1 MNNAVTRSEI
11 SYINSTDTHMKFQTL
26 PVRRRP
32 VSKGI
37 FHRLSAVT
45 RNRRQRV
52 SASAAMS
59 GMEMEDGGSKISRA
73 LTIIFLI
80 HIVAIALIFIHQ
92 RFLDGR
98 PKESTRAVTREVA
111 KPAVMPLAAKTV
123 SEPPA
128 VPVAPGE
135 SKTHVAREG
144 ETFASIAA
152 MHGVNELDLRQMNEG
167 KVIRKGLI
175 LNLPATKAQNTELAA
190 VAVAADAEAPS
201 ADGVVA
207 AAPGTEDGMVDAVPV
222 DVSAAPK
229 AKAIVDEDVAA
240 PSAADLAKDSGKTHL
255 VKKGD
260 TIVKIAKQYKVT
272 QDDLMRANSITD
284 PTKLKAGA
292 NLVIP

>member
-11 SYINSTDTHMKFQTL
+11 SSINSTDNHMKFQTL

-52 SASAAMS
+52 SASATMS

-98 PKESTRAVTREVA
+98 PKESTRAVTREEA
-111 KPAVMPLAAKTV
+111 APAVAVKTSSAPAAPLAA
-123 SEPPA
+123 SS
-128 VPVAPGE
+128 G
-135 SKTHVAREG
+135 KTHVTKDG
-144 ETFASIAA
+144 ESYASIAV
-152 MHGVNELDLRQMNEG
+152 MHGVAEADLRQLNQDKAM
-167 KVIRKGLI
+167 RKGLI
-175 LNLPATKAQNTELAA
+175 LSIPAQKFEVAEVASKA
-190 VAVAADAEAPS
+190 VADSMAPTTDAVTAVDAISDE
-201 ADGVVA
+201 
-207 AAPGTEDGMVDAVPV
+207 GMVDAVPV

-229 AKAIVDEDVAA
+229 AKAIVESEGAKASANEAA
-240 PSAADLAKDSGKTHL
+240 QASGKSHL

-272 QDDLMRANSITD
+272 QDELMRANSITD

>member
-11 SYINSTDTHMKFQTL
+11 SSINSTDTYMKFQTL

-45 RNRRQRV
+45 RKRQRV
-52 SASAAMS
+52 SASATMA

-98 PKESTRAVTREVA
+98 QKESTRAVTREVA
-111 KPAVMPLAAKTV
+111 TPAVVTKEVGAPTAPAAQNSGKSHVTKD
-123 SEPPA
+123 
-128 VPVAPGE
+128 GE
-135 SKTHVAREG
+135 SY
-144 ETFASIAA
+144 ASIAA
-152 MHGVNELDLRQMNEG
+152 MHGVAEADLRQLNQDKAM
-167 KVIRKGLI
+167 RKGLI
-175 LNLPATKAQNTELAA
+175 LSIPVQKVEVAEVVSEA
-190 VAVAADAEAPS
+190 VAEPVAPTNDV
-201 ADGVVA
+201 VVA
-207 AAPGTEDGMVDAVPV
+207 TDATSDEGMVDAVPV

-229 AKAIVDEDVAA
+229 AKAIVESE
-240 PSAADLAKDSGKTHL
+240 SAASSGKTHL

-260 TIVKIAKQYKVT
+260 TITKIAKHYKVT
-272 QDDLMRANSITD
+272 QDALMSANSITD

>member
-11 SYINSTDTHMKFQTL
+11 SYINSTDTYMKFQTL

-45 RNRRQRV
+45 RKRQRV
-52 SASAAMS
+52 SASATMS

-98 PKESTRAVTREVA
+98 PKESTRAVAREVA
-111 KPAVMPLAAKTV
+111 TPAVAAKTSDTPTAPLAAN
-123 SEPPA
+123 S
-128 VPVAPGE
+128 G
-135 SKTHVAREG
+135 KTHVTKDG
-144 ETFASIAA
+144 ESYASIAA
-152 MHGVNELDLRQMNEG
+152 MHGVAEADLRQLNQDKAM
-167 KVIRKGLI
+167 RKGLI
-175 LNLPATKAQNTELAA
+175 LSIPVQKVEVAEVASEA
-190 VAVAADAEAPS
+190 VADGTAQTTDAMVAVDAAADE
-201 ADGVVA
+201 
-207 AAPGTEDGMVDAVPV
+207 GMVDAVPV

-229 AKAIVDEDVAA
+229 AKAIVESESPKA
-240 PSAADLAKDSGKTHL
+240 SGKTHL

-272 QDDLMRANSITD
+272 QDALMSANSITD

>member
-111 KPAVMPLAAKTV
+111 KPAVAAKTV
-123 SEPPA
+123 STPT
-128 VPVAPGE
+128 APLAANSG
-135 SKTHVAREG
+135 KTHVTKDG
-144 ETFASIAA
+144 ESYASIAA
-152 MHGVNELDLRQMNEG
+152 MHGVAEADLRQLNQDKAM
-167 KVIRKGLI
+167 RKGLI
-175 LNLPATKAQNTELAA
+175 LSIPVQKVEVAEVASEA
-190 VAVAADAEAPS
+190 VADGTAQTTDTMVAVDATTDE
-201 ADGVVA
+201 
-207 AAPGTEDGMVDAVPV
+207 GMVDAVPV

-229 AKAIVDEDVAA
+229 AKAIVESE
-240 PSAADLAKDSGKTHL
+240 SAASSGKTHL

-260 TIVKIAKQYKVT
+260 TITKIAKQYKVT
-272 QDDLMRANSITD
+272 QDALMSANSITD

>member
-1 MNNAVTRSEI
+1 MNNAVTRSETL
-11 SYINSTDTHMKFQTL
+11 SINSTDTHMKFQTL

-45 RNRRQRV
+45 RKRQRV
-52 SASAAMS
+52 SASATMS

-98 PKESTRAVTREVA
+98 PQESTRAVTREVA
-111 KPAVMPLAAKTV
+111 TPAAAKTV
-123 SEPPA
+123 GTPA
-128 VPVAPGE
+128 APLVANSGKTHITKDGE
-135 SKTHVAREG
+135 SY
-144 ETFASIAA
+144 ASIAA
-152 MHGVNELDLRQMNEG
+152 GFGVAEQDLRQLNDD
-167 KVIRKGLI
+167 VALRKGLI
-175 LNLPATKAQNTELAA
+175 LKIPAGKAVSVAAPVATAVDPALASEA
-190 VAVAADAEAPS
+190 VAP
-201 ADGVVA
+201 A
-207 AAPGTEDGMVDAVPV
+207 AASDDGMVEAVPV
-222 DVSAAPK
+222 DVSVAPK
-229 AKAIVDEDVAA
+229 AKAIVENE
-240 PSAADLAKDSGKTHL
+240 SAMPAVKETAKASGKTHQ

-272 QDDLMRANSITD
+272 QDALMSANSITD

>member
-1 MNNAVTRSEI
+1 MNNAVTRSETL
-11 SYINSTDTHMKFQTL
+11 SINSTDTHMKFQTL

-45 RNRRQRV
+45 RKRQRV
-52 SASAAMS
+52 SASATMS

-98 PKESTRAVTREVA
+98 PQESTRAITREVA
-111 KPAVMPLAAKTV
+111 TPAAAKTV
-123 SEPPA
+123 ATPA
-128 VPVAPGE
+128 APLVANSGKTHITKDGE
-135 SKTHVAREG
+135 SY
-144 ETFASIAA
+144 ASIAA
-152 MHGVNELDLRQMNEG
+152 GFGVAEQDLRQLNDDAAL
-167 KVIRKGLI
+167 RKGLI
-175 LNLPATKAQNTELAA
+175 LKIPAGKAVSVAAPVATAADPALASEA
-190 VAVAADAEAPS
+190 VAP
-201 ADGVVA
+201 A
-207 AAPGTEDGMVDAVPV
+207 AASDDGMVEAVPV
-222 DVSAAPK
+222 DVSVAPK
-229 AKAIVDEDVAA
+229 AKAIVENE
-240 PSAADLAKDSGKTHL
+240 SAMPAVKETAKASGKTHQ
-255 VKKGD
+255 VKKGE

-272 QDDLMRANSITD
+272 QDALMSANSITD

>member
-1 MNNAVTRSEI
+1 MNNAVTRSETL
-11 SYINSTDTHMKFQTL
+11 SINSTDTHMKFQTL

-45 RNRRQRV
+45 RKRQRV
-52 SASAAMS
+52 SASATMS

-98 PKESTRAVTREVA
+98 PQESTRAVTREVA
-111 KPAVMPLAAKTV
+111 TPAAAKTV
-123 SEPPA
+123 ATPA
-128 VPVAPGE
+128 APLVANSGKTHITKDGE
-135 SKTHVAREG
+135 SY
-144 ETFASIAA
+144 ASIAA
-152 MHGVNELDLRQMNEG
+152 AFGVPEQDLRQLNDDAAL
-167 KVIRKGLI
+167 RKGLI
-175 LNLPATKAQNTELAA
+175 LKIPAGKA
-190 VAVAADAEAPS
+190 VSVAAPVATAVDPTLVSEAP
-201 ADGVVA
+201 APA
-207 AAPGTEDGMVDAVPV
+207 AASDDGMVEAVPV
-222 DVSAAPK
+222 DVSVAPK
-229 AKAIVDEDVAA
+229 AKAIVENE
-240 PSAADLAKDSGKTHL
+240 SAMPAVKETAKASGKTHQ

-272 QDDLMRANSITD
+272 QDALMSANSITD

>member
-11 SYINSTDTHMKFQTL
+11 SYINSTDTYMKFQTL

-45 RNRRQRV
+45 RKRQRV
-52 SASAAMS
+52 SASATMS

-98 PKESTRAVTREVA
+98 PKESTRAVAREVA
-111 KPAVMPLAAKTV
+111 TPAVAAKTSDTPTAPLAAN
-123 SEPPA
+123 S
-128 VPVAPGE
+128 G
-135 SKTHVAREG
+135 KTHVTKDG
-144 ETFASIAA
+144 ESYASIAA
-152 MHGVNELDLRQMNEG
+152 MHGVAEADLRQLNQDKAM
-167 KVIRKGLI
+167 RKGLI
-175 LNLPATKAQNTELAA
+175 LSIPVQKVEVAEVASEA
-190 VAVAADAEAPS
+190 VADGTAQTTDAMVAADAT
-201 ADGVVA
+201 AD
-207 AAPGTEDGMVDAVPV
+207 EGMVDAVPV

-229 AKAIVDEDVAA
+229 AKAIVESESPKA
-240 PSAADLAKDSGKTHL
+240 SGKTHL

-272 QDDLMRANSITD
+272 QDALMSANSITD

>member
-1 MNNAVTRSEI
+1 
-11 SYINSTDTHMKFQTL
+11 MKFQTL

-45 RNRRQRV
+45 RKRQRV
-52 SASAAMS
+52 SASATMS

-98 PKESTRAVTREVA
+98 PKESTRAVAREVA
-111 KPAVMPLAAKTV
+111 TPAVAGKTSDTPTVPLAAN
-123 SEPPA
+123 S
-128 VPVAPGE
+128 G
-135 SKTHVAREG
+135 KTHVTKDG
-144 ETFASIAA
+144 ESYASIAA
-152 MHGVNELDLRQMNEG
+152 MHGVAEADLRQLNQDKAM
-167 KVIRKGLI
+167 RKGLI
-175 LNLPATKAQNTELAA
+175 LSIPVQKVEVDQVVSEA
-190 VAVAADAEAPS
+190 VADGTAQTTDAMVAVDAVTDE
-201 ADGVVA
+201 
-207 AAPGTEDGMVDAVPV
+207 GMVDAVPV

-229 AKAIVDEDVAA
+229 AKAIVESESPKA
-240 PSAADLAKDSGKTHL
+240 SGKTHL

-272 QDDLMRANSITD
+272 QDALMSANSITD

>member
-1 MNNAVTRSEI
+1 MNNAVTRSETL
-11 SYINSTDTHMKFQTL
+11 SINSTDTHMKFQTL

-45 RNRRQRV
+45 RKRQRV
-52 SASAAMS
+52 SASATMS

-98 PKESTRAVTREVA
+98 PQESTRAITREVA
-111 KPAVMPLAAKTV
+111 TPAAAKTV
-123 SEPPA
+123 GTPA
-128 VPVAPGE
+128 APLVANSG
-135 SKTHVAREG
+135 KTHITKDG
-144 ETFASIAA
+144 DSYASIAA
-152 MHGVNELDLRQMNEG
+152 AFGVAEQDLRQLNDDAAL
-167 KVIRKGLI
+167 RKGLI
-175 LNLPATKAQNTELAA
+175 LKIPAGKAVSVAAPVATAVDPTLVSEA
-190 VAVAADAEAPS
+190 VAP
-201 ADGVVA
+201 A
-207 AAPGTEDGMVDAVPV
+207 AASDDGMVEAVPV
-222 DVSAAPK
+222 DVSVAPK
-229 AKAIVDEDVAA
+229 AKAIVENE
-240 PSAADLAKDSGKTHL
+240 SAMPAVKETAKASGKTHQ

-272 QDDLMRANSITD
+272 QDALMSANSITD

>member
-111 KPAVMPLAAKTV
+111 KPAVAAKTV
-123 SEPPA
+123 STTT
-128 VPVAPGE
+128 APLAANSG
-135 SKTHVAREG
+135 KTHVTKDG
-144 ETFASIAA
+144 ESYASIAA
-152 MHGVNELDLRQMNEG
+152 MHGVAEVDLRQLNQDKAM
-167 KVIRKGLI
+167 RKGLI
-175 LNLPATKAQNTELAA
+175 LSIPVQKVEVAEVVSEA
-190 VAVAADAEAPS
+190 VAEPVAPTTDAVVAADAVTDE
-201 ADGVVA
+201 
-207 AAPGTEDGMVDAVPV
+207 GMVDAVPV

-229 AKAIVDEDVAA
+229 AKAIVESE
-240 PSAADLAKDSGKTHL
+240 SAKASGKTHL

-272 QDDLMRANSITD
+272 QDALMSANFITD

>member
-11 SYINSTDTHMKFQTL
+11 SSINSTDTHMKFQTL

-45 RNRRQRV
+45 RKRQRV
-52 SASAAMS
+52 SASATMA

-98 PKESTRAVTREVA
+98 QKESTRAVTREVA
-111 KPAVMPLAAKTV
+111 TPAVVTKEVGAPTAPAAQNSGKSHVTKD
-123 SEPPA
+123 
-128 VPVAPGE
+128 GE
-135 SKTHVAREG
+135 SY
-144 ETFASIAA
+144 ASIAA
-152 MHGVNELDLRQMNEG
+152 MHGVAEADLRQLNQDKAM
-167 KVIRKGLI
+167 RKGLI
-175 LNLPATKAQNTELAA
+175 LSIPVQKVEVAEVVSEA
-190 VAVAADAEAPS
+190 VAEPVAPTNDV
-201 ADGVVA
+201 VVA
-207 AAPGTEDGMVDAVPV
+207 TDATSDEGMVDAVPV
-222 DVSAAPK
+222 DVSTAPK
-229 AKAIVDEDVAA
+229 AKAIVESE
-240 PSAADLAKDSGKTHL
+240 SAASSGKTHL

-260 TIVKIAKQYKVT
+260 TITKIAKQYKVT
-272 QDDLMRANSITD
+272 QDALMSANSITD

>member
-11 SYINSTDTHMKFQTL
+11 SSINSTDTHMKFQTL

-45 RNRRQRV
+45 RKRQRV
-52 SASAAMS
+52 SASATMA

-98 PKESTRAVTREVA
+98 QKESTRAVTREVA
-111 KPAVMPLAAKTV
+111 TPAVAAKTSDTPTAPLAAN
-123 SEPPA
+123 S
-128 VPVAPGE
+128 G
-135 SKTHVAREG
+135 KTHVTKDG
-144 ETFASIAA
+144 ESYASIAA
-152 MHGVNELDLRQMNEG
+152 MHGVAEADLRQLNQDKAM
-167 KVIRKGLI
+167 RKGLI
-175 LNLPATKAQNTELAA
+175 LSIPVQKVEVAEVVSEA
-190 VAVAADAEAPS
+190 VAEPVAPTNDV
-201 ADGVVA
+201 VVA
-207 AAPGTEDGMVDAVPV
+207 TDATSDEGMVDAVPV

-229 AKAIVDEDVAA
+229 AKAIVESE
-240 PSAADLAKDSGKTHL
+240 SAASSGKTHL

-260 TIVKIAKQYKVT
+260 TITKIAKQYKVT
-272 QDDLMRANSITD
+272 QDALMSANSITD

>member
-11 SYINSTDTHMKFQTL
+11 SSINSTDTHMKFQTL

-45 RNRRQRV
+45 RKRQRV
-52 SASAAMS
+52 SASATMA

-98 PKESTRAVTREVA
+98 QKESTRAVTREVA
-111 KPAVMPLAAKTV
+111 TPAVVTKEVGAPTAPAAQNSGKSHVTKD
-123 SEPPA
+123 
-128 VPVAPGE
+128 GE
-135 SKTHVAREG
+135 SY
-144 ETFASIAA
+144 ASIAA
-152 MHGVNELDLRQMNEG
+152 MHGVAEADLRQLNQDKAM
-167 KVIRKGLI
+167 RKGLI
-175 LNLPATKAQNTELAA
+175 LSIPVQKVEVAEVVSEA
-190 VAVAADAEAPS
+190 VAEPVAPTNDV
-201 ADGVVA
+201 VVA
-207 AAPGTEDGMVDAVPV
+207 TDATSDEGMVDAVPV

-229 AKAIVDEDVAA
+229 AKAIVESE
-240 PSAADLAKDSGKTHL
+240 SAASSGKTHL

-260 TIVKIAKQYKVT
+260 TITKIAKQYKVT
-272 QDDLMRANSITD
+272 QDALMSANSITD

-292 NLVIP
+292 NLMIP

>member
-11 SYINSTDTHMKFQTL
+11 SSINSTDTHMKFQTL

-45 RNRRQRV
+45 RKRQRV
-52 SASAAMS
+52 SASATMA

-98 PKESTRAVTREVA
+98 QKESTRAVTREVA
-111 KPAVMPLAAKTV
+111 TPAVVTKEVGAPTAPAAQNSGKSHVTKD
-123 SEPPA
+123 
-128 VPVAPGE
+128 GE
-135 SKTHVAREG
+135 SY
-144 ETFASIAA
+144 ASIAA
-152 MHGVNELDLRQMNEG
+152 MHGVAEADLRQLNQDKAM
-167 KVIRKGLI
+167 RKGLI
-175 LNLPATKAQNTELAA
+175 LSIPVQKVEVAEVVSEA
-190 VAVAADAEAPS
+190 VAEPVAPTNDV
-201 ADGVVA
+201 VVA
-207 AAPGTEDGMVDAVPV
+207 TDATSDEGMVDAVPV
-222 DVSAAPK
+222 DVSTAPK
-229 AKAIVDEDVAA
+229 AKAIVESE
-240 PSAADLAKDSGKTHL
+240 SAASSGKTHL

-260 TIVKIAKQYKVT
+260 TITKIAKQYKVT
-272 QDDLMRANSITD
+272 QDALMSANSITD

-292 NLVIP
+292 NLMIP

>member
-11 SYINSTDTHMKFQTL
+11 SSINSSDTQMKFQTR

-45 RNRRQRV
+45 RKRQRV
-52 SASAAMS
+52 SASATMA

-98 PKESTRAVTREVA
+98 PQESTRAVAHEVA
-111 KPAVMPLAAKTV
+111 TPATVAKTVDTPTAPLAANSGKTHITKD
-123 SEPPA
+123 
-128 VPVAPGE
+128 GE
-135 SKTHVAREG
+135 SY
-144 ETFASIAA
+144 ASIAA
-152 MHGVNELDLRQMNEG
+152 THGVAEADLRQLNED
-167 KVIRKGLI
+167 KAVRKGLI
-175 LNLPATKAQNTELAA
+175 LSIPAQKAE
-190 VAVAADAEAPS
+190 VAEVASESVADATTPTTDA
-201 ADGVVA
+201 VVA
-207 AAPGTEDGMVDAVPV
+207 DRTTADEGMVEAVPV
-222 DVSAAPK
+222 DVSVAPK
-229 AKAIVDEDVAA
+229 AKAVVENESAKPAA
-240 PSAADLAKDSGKTHL
+240 KEAAKASGTTHL

-260 TIVKIAKQYKVT
+260 TITKIAKQYKVT
-272 QDDLMRANSITD
+272 QDALMSANAITD

>member
-11 SYINSTDTHMKFQTL
+11 SSINSTDTHMKFQTL

-45 RNRRQRV
+45 RKRQRV
-52 SASAAMS
+52 SASATMA
-59 GMEMEDGGSKISRA
+59 GMDMEDGGSKISRA

-98 PKESTRAVTREVA
+98 QKESTRAVTREVA
-111 KPAVMPLAAKTV
+111 TPAVVTKEVGAPNAPAAQNSGKSHVTKD
-123 SEPPA
+123 
-128 VPVAPGE
+128 GE
-135 SKTHVAREG
+135 SY
-144 ETFASIAA
+144 ASIAA
-152 MHGVNELDLRQMNEG
+152 MHGVAEADLRQLNQDKAM
-167 KVIRKGLI
+167 RKGLI
-175 LNLPATKAQNTELAA
+175 LSIPVQKVEVAEVVSEA
-190 VAVAADAEAPS
+190 VAEPVAPTNDA
-201 ADGVVA
+201 VVA
-207 AAPGTEDGMVDAVPV
+207 TDAVTDEGMVDAVPV

-229 AKAIVDEDVAA
+229 AKAIVESE
-240 PSAADLAKDSGKTHL
+240 SAASSGKTHL

-260 TIVKIAKQYKVT
+260 TITKIAKQYKVT
-272 QDDLMRANSITD
+272 QDALMSANSIID

>member
-1 MNNAVTRSEI
+1 MNNAVTRSETL
-11 SYINSTDTHMKFQTL
+11 SINSTDTHMKFQTL

-45 RNRRQRV
+45 RKRQRV
-52 SASAAMS
+52 SASATMS

-98 PKESTRAVTREVA
+98 PQESTRAVTREVA
-111 KPAVMPLAAKTV
+111 TPAAAKTV
-123 SEPPA
+123 ATPA
-128 VPVAPGE
+128 APLVANSGKTHITKDGE
-135 SKTHVAREG
+135 SY
-144 ETFASIAA
+144 ASIAA
-152 MHGVNELDLRQMNEG
+152 AFGVAEQDLRQLNDDAAL
-167 KVIRKGLI
+167 RKGLI
-175 LNLPATKAQNTELAA
+175 LKIPAGKA
-190 VAVAADAEAPS
+190 VSVAAPVATAVDPTLVSEAP
-201 ADGVVA
+201 APA
-207 AAPGTEDGMVDAVPV
+207 AASDDGMVEAVPV
-222 DVSAAPK
+222 DVSVAPK
-229 AKAIVDEDVAA
+229 AKAIVENE
-240 PSAADLAKDSGKTHL
+240 SAMPAVKETAKASGKTHQ

-272 QDDLMRANSITD
+272 QDALMSANSITD

>member
-111 KPAVMPLAAKTV
+111 KPAVAAKTV
-123 SEPPA
+123 STTT
-128 VPVAPGE
+128 APLAANSG
-135 SKTHVAREG
+135 KTHVTKDG
-144 ETFASIAA
+144 ESYASIAA
-152 MHGVNELDLRQMNEG
+152 MHGVAEVDLRQLNQDKAM
-167 KVIRKGLI
+167 RKGLI
-175 LNLPATKAQNTELAA
+175 LSIPVQKVEVAEVVSEA
-190 VAVAADAEAPS
+190 VAEPVAPTTDAVVAADAVTDE
-201 ADGVVA
+201 
-207 AAPGTEDGMVDAVPV
+207 GMVDAVPV

-229 AKAIVDEDVAA
+229 AKAIVESE
-240 PSAADLAKDSGKTHL
+240 SAKASGKTHL

-272 QDDLMRANSITD
+272 QDALMSANFITD

-292 NLVIP
+292 NLVIH

>member
-111 KPAVMPLAAKTV
+111 KPAVAAKTV
-123 SEPPA
+123 STPT
-128 VPVAPGE
+128 APLAANSG
-135 SKTHVAREG
+135 KTHVTKDG
-144 ETFASIAA
+144 ESYASIAA
-152 MHGVNELDLRQMNEG
+152 MHGVAEADLRQLNQDKAM
-167 KVIRKGLI
+167 RKGLI
-175 LNLPATKAQNTELAA
+175 LSIPVQKAEVAEVVSEA
-190 VAVAADAEAPS
+190 VADGTAQTTDAMVAADAVTDE
-201 ADGVVA
+201 
-207 AAPGTEDGMVDAVPV
+207 GMVDAVPV

-229 AKAIVDEDVAA
+229 AKAIVESE
-240 PSAADLAKDSGKTHL
+240 SAKASGKTHL

-272 QDDLMRANSITD
+272 QDALMSANSITD

>member
-1 MNNAVTRSEI
+1 MNNAVTRSETL
-11 SYINSTDTHMKFQTL
+11 SINSTDTHMKFQTL

-45 RNRRQRV
+45 RKRQRV
-52 SASAAMS
+52 SASAKMS

-98 PKESTRAVTREVA
+98 PQESTRAVTREVA
-111 KPAVMPLAAKTV
+111 TPAAAKTV
-123 SEPPA
+123 STPA
-128 VPVAPGE
+128 APLVANSGKTHITKDGE
-135 SKTHVAREG
+135 SY
-144 ETFASIAA
+144 ASIAA
-152 MHGVNELDLRQMNEG
+152 GFGVAEQDLRQLNDDAAL
-167 KVIRKGLI
+167 RKGLI
-175 LNLPATKAQNTELAA
+175 LKIPAGKAVSVAAPVATAADPALASEA
-190 VAVAADAEAPS
+190 VAP
-201 ADGVVA
+201 A
-207 AAPGTEDGMVDAVPV
+207 AASDDGMVEAVPV
-222 DVSAAPK
+222 DVSVAPK
-229 AKAIVDEDVAA
+229 AKAIVENE
-240 PSAADLAKDSGKTHL
+240 SAMPAVKETAKASGKTHQ
-255 VKKGD
+255 VKKGE

-272 QDDLMRANSITD
+272 QDALMSANSITD

>member
-11 SYINSTDTHMKFQTL
+11 SYINSTDTYMKFQTL

-45 RNRRQRV
+45 RKRQRV
-52 SASAAMS
+52 SASATMS

-98 PKESTRAVTREVA
+98 PKESTRAVAREVA
-111 KPAVMPLAAKTV
+111 TPAVAAKTSDTPTAPLAAN
-123 SEPPA
+123 S
-128 VPVAPGE
+128 G
-135 SKTHVAREG
+135 KTHVTKDG
-144 ETFASIAA
+144 ESYASIAA
-152 MHGVNELDLRQMNEG
+152 MHGVAEADLRQLNQDKAM
-167 KVIRKGLI
+167 RKGLI
-175 LNLPATKAQNTELAA
+175 LSIPVQKVEVDQVVSEA
-190 VAVAADAEAPS
+190 VADGTAQTTDAMVAVDAVTDE
-201 ADGVVA
+201 
-207 AAPGTEDGMVDAVPV
+207 GMVDAVPV

-229 AKAIVDEDVAA
+229 AKAIVESESPKA
-240 PSAADLAKDSGKTHL
+240 SGKTHL

-272 QDDLMRANSITD
+272 QDALMSANSITD

>member
-11 SYINSTDTHMKFQTL
+11 SSINSTDTHMKFQTL

-45 RNRRQRV
+45 RKRQRV
-52 SASAAMS
+52 SASATMA
-59 GMEMEDGGSKISRA
+59 GMDMEDGGSKISRA

-98 PKESTRAVTREVA
+98 QKESTRAVTREVA
-111 KPAVMPLAAKTV
+111 TPAVVTKEVGAPTA
-123 SEPPA
+123 PPA
-128 VPVAPGE
+128 QNSGKSHVTKDGE
-135 SKTHVAREG
+135 SY
-144 ETFASIAA
+144 ASIAA
-152 MHGVNELDLRQMNEG
+152 MHGVAEADLRQLNQDKAM
-167 KVIRKGLI
+167 RKGLI
-175 LNLPATKAQNTELAA
+175 LSIPVQKVEVAEVVSEA
-190 VAVAADAEAPS
+190 VAEPVAPTNDV
-201 ADGVVA
+201 VVA
-207 AAPGTEDGMVDAVPV
+207 TDATSDEGMVDAVPV
-222 DVSAAPK
+222 DVSTAPK
-229 AKAIVDEDVAA
+229 AKAIVESE
-240 PSAADLAKDSGKTHL
+240 SAASSGKTHL

-260 TIVKIAKQYKVT
+260 TITKIAKQYKVT
-272 QDDLMRANSITD
+272 QDALMSANSIID

>member
-11 SYINSTDTHMKFQTL
+11 SSINSTDTHMKFQTL

-45 RNRRQRV
+45 RKRQRV
-52 SASAAMS
+52 SASATMA
-59 GMEMEDGGSKISRA
+59 GMDMEDGGSKISRA

-98 PKESTRAVTREVA
+98 QKESTRAVTREVA
-111 KPAVMPLAAKTV
+111 TPAVVTKEVGAPTAPAAQNSGKSHVTKD
-123 SEPPA
+123 
-128 VPVAPGE
+128 GE
-135 SKTHVAREG
+135 SY
-144 ETFASIAA
+144 ASIAA
-152 MHGVNELDLRQMNEG
+152 MHGVAEADLRQLNQDKAM
-167 KVIRKGLI
+167 RKGLI
-175 LNLPATKAQNTELAA
+175 LSIPVQKVEVAEVVSEA
-190 VAVAADAEAPS
+190 VAEPVAPTNDA
-201 ADGVVA
+201 VVA
-207 AAPGTEDGMVDAVPV
+207 TDATSDEGMVDAVPV
-222 DVSAAPK
+222 DVSTAPK
-229 AKAIVDEDVAA
+229 AKAIVESE
-240 PSAADLAKDSGKTHL
+240 SAASSGKTHL

-260 TIVKIAKQYKVT
+260 TITKIAKQYKVT
-272 QDDLMRANSITD
+272 QDALMSANSITD

>member
-1 MNNAVTRSEI
+1 MNNAVTRSET
-11 SYINSTDTHMKFQTL
+11 SSINSTDTHMKFQTL

-45 RNRRQRV
+45 RKRQRV
-52 SASAAMS
+52 SASATMS

-98 PKESTRAVTREVA
+98 PQESTRAVTRDVA
-111 KPAVMPLAAKTV
+111 TPAAAPKTV
-123 SEPPA
+123 GTPA
-128 VPVAPGE
+128 APLVANSG
-135 SKTHVAREG
+135 KTHVTKDG
-144 ETFASIAA
+144 ESYASIAA
-152 MHGVNELDLRQMNEG
+152 MHGVAEADLRQLNQDKAM
-167 KVIRKGLI
+167 RKGLI
-175 LNLPATKAQNTELAA
+175 LSIPAQKAEGAA
-190 VAVAADAEAPS
+190 VASETVADATTPTTDA
-201 ADGVVA
+201 VVA
-207 AAPGTEDGMVDAVPV
+207 ARTTTDEGMVEAVPV
-222 DVSAAPK
+222 DVSVAPK
-229 AKAIVDEDVAA
+229 AKAIVENE
-240 PSAADLAKDSGKTHL
+240 SAKPAVKETAKASGKTHQ

-272 QDDLMRANSITD
+272 QDALMSANSITD

>member
-1 MNNAVTRSEI
+1 MNNAVTRSETL
-11 SYINSTDTHMKFQTL
+11 SINSTDTHMKFQTL

-45 RNRRQRV
+45 RKRQRV
-52 SASAAMS
+52 SASATMS

-98 PKESTRAVTREVA
+98 PQESTRAVTREVA
-111 KPAVMPLAAKTV
+111 TPAAAKTV
-123 SEPPA
+123 ATPA
-128 VPVAPGE
+128 TPLVANSGKTHITKDGE
-135 SKTHVAREG
+135 SY
-144 ETFASIAA
+144 ASIAA
-152 MHGVNELDLRQMNEG
+152 AFGVAEQDLRQLNDDAAL
-167 KVIRKGLI
+167 RKGLI
-175 LNLPATKAQNTELAA
+175 LKIPAGKA
-190 VAVAADAEAPS
+190 VSVAAPVATAVDPALASE
-201 ADGVVA
+201 A
-207 AAPGTEDGMVDAVPV
+207 AAPASASDDGMVEAVPV
-222 DVSAAPK
+222 DVSVAPK
-229 AKAIVDEDVAA
+229 AKAIVENE
-240 PSAADLAKDSGKTHL
+240 SAMPAVKETAKASGKTHQ

-272 QDDLMRANSITD
+272 QDALMSANSITD

>member
-26 PVRRRP
+26 PVRRRQ

-111 KPAVMPLAAKTV
+111 TPAVAAKTV
-123 SEPPA
+123 STTT
-128 VPVAPGE
+128 APLAANSG
-135 SKTHVAREG
+135 KTHVTKDG
-144 ETFASIAA
+144 ESYASIAA
-152 MHGVNELDLRQMNEG
+152 MHGVAEADLRQLNQDKAM
-167 KVIRKGLI
+167 RKGLI
-175 LNLPATKAQNTELAA
+175 LSIPVQKVEVAEVVSEA
-190 VAVAADAEAPS
+190 VAEPVAPTTDAVVAADAVTDE
-201 ADGVVA
+201 
-207 AAPGTEDGMVDAVPV
+207 GMVDAVPV

-229 AKAIVDEDVAA
+229 AKAIVESE
-240 PSAADLAKDSGKTHL
+240 SAKASGKTHL